1 MTDAHDVTERNREP
15 VTTDNDQTPHS
26 PDDLDDQLPP
36 SLFAPPGRGTPPP
49 LFGPVDE
56 KTPPPGRD
64 PEPVSAPA
72 TVPSEKGGG
81 GGTPPLGRTGG
92 GGTPPPLFRPVNDGT
107 PPPETERVPVAPEKS
122 GTGSTPPPGRTGAG
136 RTPPPLFR
144 PVSDGTP
151 PPVVGPVADKA
162 VASADAEP
170 ARVPDGGKAV
180 PPATAG
186 PARVQGGGQ
195 ATPSGGGGHASL
207 TGGGDHASPSGGAT
221 SPSAPPRTAAP
232 ESPNVS
238 LHLGPTPDR
247 TPAGP
252 ARSAAEDL
260 GAGRPTPAA
269 DGRGPAPA
277 GAAADGPAS
286 AGAAADGPA
295 PASGRPAAG
304 GSGSA
309 RSVADGRGP
318 VSGRPAANGPASAPA
333 RPGAGGPAP
342 TSARS
347 AADGRGPVSGRP
359 SADGPT
365 STFGRP
371 AADAPTPTRPTPT
384 RPAAD
389 GRGPASA
396 RPAVEAGAPARPAP
410 LDGNLH
416 LKPVRRLRTEPS
428 AEWTPHPSYGAEPES
443 PKREARDIPAK
454 GADPGPDTELD
465 LVLDLAPGDRAASAT
480 FSVPA
485 PASAPAASVSPGRRH
500 SVIANETT
508 ASIPVH
514 LLFRD
519 DQEPADGA
527 AALPGPGAVVH
538 RPAGDRAPA
547 TRRPPVPRSPQT
559 RVRPSTRPAPVA
571 DPRLAERPG
580 PALSGYAALFAG
592 AAGTA
597 GALAVL
603 WWRGVLPAG
612 WQSAV
617 GLTPRPDLGIGAGAW
632 AALALLATVVLLAL
646 GGLGRGRVG
655 YAWVLTLFGDYRGSV
670 RRTGLVWVSPLL
682 LRRRVDVR
690 LRHWRSEP
698 LPAVDANG
706 TALRVVVLV
715 VWRIKDTVR
724 AVLGIEDHE
733 AYLSAQVEAAMARV
747 LSQLPADAFHE
758 DAPTLR
764 DAEAVG
770 DALTRMLKADC
781 EPVGV
786 EVYSAQPT
794 GIEYAPEV
802 AAAMQRRRIAA
813 IDSRH
818 RDSVLT
824 SVVDAVDD
832 TVNRLTTRG
841 IVELDDYERKALVKD
856 LTVAFYTGRSGGG
869 DGA

>member
-1 MTDAHDVTERNREP
+1 MPGGGKA
-15 VTTDNDQTPHS
+15 S
-26 PDDLDDQLPP
+26 
-36 SLFAPPGRGTPPP
+36 PPGG
-49 LFGPVDE
+49 D
-56 KTPPPGRD
+56 K
-64 PEPVSAPA
+64 AP
-72 TVPSEKGGG
+72 
-81 GGTPPLGRTGG
+81 
-92 GGTPPPLFRPVNDGT
+92 
-107 PPPETERVPVAPEKS
+107 
-122 GTGSTPPPGRTGAG
+122 STPPRTV
-136 RTPPPLFR
+136 T
-144 PVSDGTP
+144 
-151 PPVVGPVADKA
+151 
-162 VASADAEP
+162 
-170 ARVPDGGKAV
+170 
-180 PPATAG
+180 
-186 PARVQGGGQ
+186 
-195 ATPSGGGGHASL
+195 
-207 TGGGDHASPSGGAT
+207 
-221 SPSAPPRTAAP
+221 P
-232 ESPNVS
+232 ESPAVS

-247 TPAGP
+247 PA
-252 ARSAAEDL
+252 SDL
-260 GAGRPTPAA
+260 LPPEGPAA
-269 DGRGPAPA
+269 DRPAASTPGRT
-277 GAAADGPAS
+277 AADGS
-286 AGAAADGPA
+286 A
-295 PASGRPAAG
+295 PASERPGAE
-304 GSGSA
+304 
-309 RSVADGRGP
+309 GRGS
-318 VSGRPAANGPASAPA
+318 VSGRPAAEGPTPVSPRSGAEGTAPAS
-333 RPGAGGPAP
+333 
-342 TSARS
+342 SRS
-347 AADGRGPVSGRP
+347 AADGRGPAS
-359 SADGPT
+359 
-365 STFGRP
+365 GRP
-371 AADAPTPTRPTPT
+371 AAEGPAPVSARSGANELAPASEGPGADGRGSVSGGPAANGPAPVSARPAADRPAPASPRNAPDGPGSSSI

-389 GRGPASA
+389 GG
-396 RPAVEAGAPARPAP
+396 RPAP

-443 PKREARDIPAK
+443 PQRESRGDA
-454 GADPGPDTELD
+454 GPDTELD

-485 PASAPAASVSPGRRH
+485 PTAAPVAATASATATTATSPNPGRRH

-538 RPAGDRAPA
+538 RPGGDRAPA

-580 PALSGYAALFAG
+580 PALSGYAALLAG

-617 GLTPRPDLGIGAGAW
+617 GLTPRPDLGIGVGAW

-813 IDSRH
+813 IDSKH

>member
-1 MTDAHDVTERNREP
+1 M
-15 VTTDNDQTPHS
+15 TTDNDQTPHS

-49 LFGPVDE
+49 LFGPIAE
-56 KTPPPGRD
+56 KTPQRA
-64 PEPVSAPA
+64 PEPVPAP
-72 TVPSEKGGG
+72 VPSEKGGG
-81 GGTPPLGRTGG
+81 GGTPS
-92 GGTPPPLFRPVNDGT
+92 
-107 PPPETERVPVAPEKS
+107 PETERVPVVPER
-122 GTGSTPPPGRTGAG
+122 GGAGSTPPPGRAGAG

-151 PPVVGPVADKA
+151 PPVVGPVTDRA

-170 ARVPDGGKAV
+170 ARVPDGGKAA
-180 PPATAG
+180 PPASAG
-186 PARVQGGGQ
+186 PARVPGGDH
-195 ATPSGGGGHASL
+195 ASPSGGGG
-207 TGGGDHASPSGGAT
+207 HASPSGGAT

-238 LHLGPTPDR
+238 LHLGPAPDR
-247 TPAGP
+247 PAAGP

-269 DGRGPAPA
+269 DGRGSAPA
-277 GAAADGPAS
+277 GAAADGT
-286 AGAAADGPA
+286 A
-295 PASGRPAAG
+295 PTPGRPAAG
-304 GSGSA
+304 GPGPSRPAADGRGPVSGRPAADGPTSTSGRPAADAPAPTPARPGAGGPAPTSA

-318 VSGRPAANGPASAPA
+318 VSGRPAA
-333 RPGAGGPAP
+333 
-342 TSARS
+342 
-347 AADGRGPVSGRP
+347 
-359 SADGPT
+359 DGPT
-365 STFGRP
+365 STSGRP
-371 AADAPTPTRPTPT
+371 AADAPAPTPA

-396 RPAVEAGAPARPAP
+396 RPGAEAGAPTRPAP

-416 LKPVRRLRTEPS
+416 LKPVRRSRTEPS

-485 PASAPAASVSPGRRH
+485 PAPAPTASVSPGRRH
-500 SVIANETT
+500 SLIANETT

-527 AALPGPGAVVH
+527 GALPGPGAVVH

-580 PALSGYAALFAG
+580 PALSGYAALLAG

>member
-1 MTDAHDVTERNREP
+1 M
-15 VTTDNDQTPHS
+15 
-26 PDDLDDQLPP
+26 
-36 SLFAPPGRGTPPP
+36 
-49 LFGPVDE
+49 
-56 KTPPPGRD
+56 
-64 PEPVSAPA
+64 
-72 TVPSEKGGG
+72 
-81 GGTPPLGRTGG
+81 
-92 GGTPPPLFRPVNDGT
+92 
-107 PPPETERVPVAPEKS
+107 
-122 GTGSTPPPGRTGAG
+122 
-136 RTPPPLFR
+136 FR

-151 PPVVGPVADKA
+151 PPVVGPVTDRA

-170 ARVPDGGKAV
+170 ARVPDGGKAA
-180 PPATAG
+180 PPASAG
-186 PARVQGGGQ
+186 PARVPGGDH
-195 ATPSGGGGHASL
+195 ASPSGGGG
-207 TGGGDHASPSGGAT
+207 HASPSGGAT

-238 LHLGPTPDR
+238 LHLGPAPDR
-247 TPAGP
+247 PAAGP

-269 DGRGPAPA
+269 DGRGSAPA
-277 GAAADGPAS
+277 GAAADGT
-286 AGAAADGPA
+286 A
-295 PASGRPAAG
+295 PTPGRPAAG
-304 GSGSA
+304 GPGPSRPAADGRGPVSGRPAADGPTSTSGRPAADAPAPTPARPGAGGPAPTSA

-318 VSGRPAANGPASAPA
+318 VSGRPAA
-333 RPGAGGPAP
+333 
-342 TSARS
+342 
-347 AADGRGPVSGRP
+347 
-359 SADGPT
+359 DGPT
-365 STFGRP
+365 STSGRP
-371 AADAPTPTRPTPT
+371 AADAPAPTPA

-396 RPAVEAGAPARPAP
+396 RPGAEAGAPTRPAP

-416 LKPVRRLRTEPS
+416 LKPVRRSRTEPS

-485 PASAPAASVSPGRRH
+485 PAPAPTASVSPGRRH
-500 SVIANETT
+500 SLIANETT

-527 AALPGPGAVVH
+527 GALPGPGAVVH

-580 PALSGYAALFAG
+580 PALSGYAALLAG

>member
-1 MTDAHDVTERNREP
+1 MGEET
-15 VTTDNDQTPHS
+15 
-26 PDDLDDQLPP
+26 LPP
-36 SLFAPPGRGTPPP
+36 AKEG
-49 LFGPVDE
+49 
-56 KTPPPGRD
+56 
-64 PEPVSAPA
+64 A
-72 TVPSEKGGG
+72 
-81 GGTPPLGRTGG
+81 
-92 GGTPPPLFRPVNDGT
+92 GGTPPPLFRPVGDGT
-107 PPPETERVPVAPEKS
+107 PPP
-122 GTGSTPPPGRTGAG
+122 
-136 RTPPPLFR
+136 
-144 PVSDGTP
+144 
-151 PPVVGPVADKA
+151 
-162 VASADAEP
+162 DAEP
-170 ARVPDGGKAV
+170 ARGREGKPACGPESEPARVPGREPERVPGGGKAS
-180 PPATAG
+180 PP
-186 PARVQGGGQ
+186 
-195 ATPSGGGGHASL
+195 
-207 TGGGDHASPSGGAT
+207 GGDKAPST
-221 SPSAPPRTAAP
+221 PPRTVTP
-232 ESPNVS
+232 ESPAVS
-238 LHLGPTPDR
+238 LHLGPAPDR
-247 TPAGP
+247 PA
-252 ARSAAEDL
+252 SDL
-260 GAGRPTPAA
+260 LPPEGPAA
-269 DGRGPAPA
+269 DRPAASTPGRTAADGSAPASERPEAEGRGPV
-277 GAAADGPAS
+277 S
-286 AGAAADGPA
+286 SRSAADGPA
-295 PASGRPAAG
+295 P
-304 GSGSA
+304 
-309 RSVADGRGP
+309 
-318 VSGRPAANGPASAPA
+318 VSSCP
-333 RPGAGGPAP
+333 
-342 TSARS
+342 
-347 AADGRGPVSGRP
+347 AADGSAPVS
-359 SADGPT
+359 A
-365 STFGRP
+365 RP
-371 AADAPTPTRPTPT
+371 AADRPAPASPRTAPDGPGSTSI

-389 GRGPASA
+389 GG
-396 RPAVEAGAPARPAP
+396 RPAP

-443 PKREARDIPAK
+443 PKRESGGDA
-454 GADPGPDTELD
+454 GPDTELD

-485 PASAPAASVSPGRRH
+485 PTAAPVAATASATATATSPNPGRRH

-527 AALPGPGAVVH
+527 AALPGPGAVVQ
-538 RPAGDRAPA
+538 RPGGDRAPA

-580 PALSGYAALFAG
+580 PALSGYAALLAG

-617 GLTPRPDLGIGAGAW
+617 GLTPRPDLGIGVGAW

-813 IDSRH
+813 IDSKH

>member
-1 MTDAHDVTERNREP
+1 MGEET
-15 VTTDNDQTPHS
+15 
-26 PDDLDDQLPP
+26 LPP
-36 SLFAPPGRGTPPP
+36 AKEG
-49 LFGPVDE
+49 
-56 KTPPPGRD
+56 
-64 PEPVSAPA
+64 A
-72 TVPSEKGGG
+72 
-81 GGTPPLGRTGG
+81 
-92 GGTPPPLFRPVNDGT
+92 GGTPPPLFRPVGDGT
-107 PPPETERVPVAPEKS
+107 PEPVPAPER
-122 GTGSTPPPGRTGAG
+122 GGAG
-136 RTPPPLFR
+136 STPPPLFR
-144 PVSDGTP
+144 PVADRTP
-151 PPVVGPVADKA
+151 PP
-162 VASADAEP
+162 DAEP
-170 ARVPDGGKAV
+170 ARGPENEPARGPEGEPARVPGRAPERVPGGGKAS
-180 PPATAG
+180 PP
-186 PARVQGGGQ
+186 
-195 ATPSGGGGHASL
+195 
-207 TGGGDHASPSGGAT
+207 GGDKAPST
-221 SPSAPPRTAAP
+221 PPRTVTP
-232 ESPNVS
+232 ESPAVS
-238 LHLGPTPDR
+238 LHLGPAPDR
-247 TPAGP
+247 PA
-252 ARSAAEDL
+252 SDL
-260 GAGRPTPAA
+260 LPPEGPAA
-269 DGRGPAPA
+269 DRPAASTPGRT
-277 GAAADGPAS
+277 AADGS
-286 AGAAADGPA
+286 A
-295 PASGRPAAG
+295 PASERPG
-304 GSGSA
+304 
-309 RSVADGRGP
+309 DEGRGP
-318 VSGRPAANGPASAPA
+318 VSS
-333 RPGAGGPAP
+333 
-342 TSARS
+342 RS
-347 AADGRGPVSGRP
+347 AADGRGSVSGRP
-359 SADGPT
+359 AAEGPASVSARSGAD
-365 STFGRP
+365 RP
-371 AADAPTPTRPTPT
+371 APASPRTAPDGRGSTSI

-389 GRGPASA
+389 GG
-396 RPAVEAGAPARPAP
+396 RPAP

-443 PKREARDIPAK
+443 PKRESRGDA
-454 GADPGPDTELD
+454 GPDTELD

-485 PASAPAASVSPGRRH
+485 PTAAPVAATASATATSPNPGRRH

-527 AALPGPGAVVH
+527 AALPGPGAVVQ
-538 RPAGDRAPA
+538 RPGGDRAPA

-580 PALSGYAALFAG
+580 PALSGYAALLAG

-617 GLTPRPDLGIGAGAW
+617 GLTPRPDLGIGVGAW

-813 IDSRH
+813 IDSKH

>member
-1 MTDAHDVTERNREP
+1 M
-15 VTTDNDQTPHS
+15 
-26 PDDLDDQLPP
+26 
-36 SLFAPPGRGTPPP
+36 
-49 LFGPVDE
+49 
-56 KTPPPGRD
+56 
-64 PEPVSAPA
+64 
-72 TVPSEKGGG
+72 
-81 GGTPPLGRTGG
+81 
-92 GGTPPPLFRPVNDGT
+92 
-107 PPPETERVPVAPEKS
+107 
-122 GTGSTPPPGRTGAG
+122 
-136 RTPPPLFR
+136 
-144 PVSDGTP
+144 
-151 PPVVGPVADKA
+151 
-162 VASADAEP
+162 
-170 ARVPDGGKAV
+170 
-180 PPATAG
+180 
-186 PARVQGGGQ
+186 
-195 ATPSGGGGHASL
+195 
-207 TGGGDHASPSGGAT
+207 
-221 SPSAPPRTAAP
+221 
-232 ESPNVS
+232 
-238 LHLGPTPDR
+238 
-247 TPAGP
+247 
-252 ARSAAEDL
+252 
-260 GAGRPTPAA
+260 
-269 DGRGPAPA
+269 
-277 GAAADGPAS
+277 
-286 AGAAADGPA
+286 AADGPA
-295 PASGRPAAG
+295 PVLSRPAADGSAPVSARPGSEGLGSARSAADGRGSVSGGPAADGSAPISARPGAEGRGPVSHRPAGDGRVPVSGRPAAEG
-304 GSGSA
+304 PALVSA
-309 RSVADGRGP
+309 RSGTDGLASASEGPAGDGRGP
-318 VSGRPAANGPASAPA
+318 VSGRPAAE
-333 RPGAGGPAP
+333 GPAP
-342 TSARS
+342 ASPCTAP
-347 AADGRGPVSGRP
+347 DGRGS
-359 SADGPT
+359 T
-365 STFGRP
+365 S
-371 AADAPTPTRPTPT
+371 
-384 RPAAD
+384 
-389 GRGPASA
+389 S
-396 RPAVEAGAPARPAP
+396 RPAVDGGRPAP

-443 PKREARDIPAK
+443 PKRERRGDA
-454 GADPGPDTELD
+454 GPDTELD

-485 PASAPAASVSPGRRH
+485 PAAAPVTAPNPGRRH

-559 RVRPSTRPAPVA
+559 RVRPSTRPAPLA

-580 PALSGYAALFAG
+580 PALSGYAALLAG

-603 WWRGVLPAG
+603 WWRGVLPAD

-715 VWRIKDTVR
+715 VWRIEDTVR

-813 IDSRH
+813 IDSKH

>member
-1 MTDAHDVTERNREP
+1 MTDVTERNREP
-15 VTTDNDQTPHS
+15 VTPNDDQTPRTTPTPTPHS
-26 PDDLDDQLPP
+26 LDDQLPP
-36 SLFAPPGRGTPPP
+36 SLFAPPGKGSPPSLFGPVAEKAPSPPDGGRPPRPGDGDPPP
-49 LFGPVDE
+49 LFGPPGGRTAPPPVGELPPPPDRGLSPLPDRGLPPLPDGD
-56 KTPPPGRD
+56 KTPPRPPGTAA
-64 PEPVSAPA
+64 PEPPGVSPRPGAAPERRPDRPTGDRDA
-72 TVPSEKGGG
+72 DRPPPPPTTSPRTT
-81 GGTPPLGRTGG
+81 TPDRRPGVSPRPGAAPERRADRPTGDRDADRQ
-92 GGTPPPLFRPVNDGT
+92 TPPPT
-107 PPPETERVPVAPEKS
+107 PPP
-122 GTGSTPPPGRTGAG
+122 TP
-136 RTPPPLFR
+136 TP
-144 PVSDGTP
+144 T
-151 PPVVGPVADKA
+151 
-162 VASADAEP
+162 
-170 ARVPDGGKAV
+170 
-180 PPATAG
+180 
-186 PARVQGGGQ
+186 
-195 ATPSGGGGHASL
+195 
-207 TGGGDHASPSGGAT
+207 T
-221 SPSAPPRTAAP
+221 SPRTAAP
-232 ESPNVS
+232 DR
-238 LHLGPTPDR
+238 PDAGLPPGR
-247 TPAGP
+247 APERPAPDG
-252 ARSAAEDL
+252 
-260 GAGRPTPAA
+260 PAA
-269 DGRGPAPA
+269 D
-277 GAAADGPAS
+277 
-286 AGAAADGPA
+286 
-295 PASGRPAAG
+295 RP
-304 GSGSA
+304 
-309 RSVADGRGP
+309 
-318 VSGRPAANGPASAPA
+318 APA
-333 RPGAGGPAP
+333 RP
-342 TSARS
+342 
-347 AADGRGPVSGRP
+347 V
-359 SADGPT
+359 
-365 STFGRP
+365 
-371 AADAPTPTRPTPT
+371 
-384 RPAAD
+384 
-389 GRGPASA
+389 
-396 RPAVEAGAPARPAP
+396 P

-428 AEWTPHPSYGAEPES
+428 AEWTPHPSYGAEPGAGKGPARKASAE
-443 PKREARDIPAK
+443 REPQDTSARGSVD
-454 GADPGPDTELD
+454 DPGPDTELD

-480 FSVPA
+480 FSVPVPA
-485 PASAPAASVSPGRRH
+485 PVSAPVPASPATTTTVAAATSSYPARRH

-519 DQEPADGA
+519 DQEPAEA
-527 AALPGPGAVVH
+527 AALPPAVAC
-538 RPAGDRAPA
+538 RLAEGDRPPA

-559 RVRPSTRPAPVA
+559 RVQPSTRPAPVA

-580 PALSGYAALFAG
+580 PALSGYAALLTG
-592 AAGTA
+592 AAGIA

-603 WWRGVLPAG
+603 GWRGALPAA
-612 WQSAV
+612 WQTAV
-617 GLTPRPDLGIGAGAW
+617 GLTPRADLGVGVGAW
-632 AALALLATVVLLAL
+632 ALLALLATVVLLAL

-758 DAPTLR
+758 DAPSLR

-813 IDSRH
+813 IDSKH

>member
-1 MTDAHDVTERNREP
+1 MTDVTERNREP
-15 VTTDNDQTPHS
+15 VTPNDDQTPRTSSTPSPTPTPHS
-26 PDDLDDQLPP
+26 LDDQLPP
-36 SLFAPPGRGTPPP
+36 SLFDPPGRGSPPP
-49 LFGPVDE
+49 LFGPAVDR
-56 KTPPPGRD
+56 TPTPDRERAPRPAAEPG
-64 PEPVSAPA
+64 PTSEPDAKPVPASA
-72 TVPSEKGGG
+72 SEPGPDAKPGPDAG
-81 GGTPPLGRTGG
+81 L
-92 GGTPPPLFRPVNDGT
+92 PPLF
-107 PPPETERVPVAPEKS
+107 
-122 GTGSTPPPGRTGAG
+122 GRADRDPAEAG
-136 RTPPPLFR
+136 
-144 PVSDGTP
+144 
-151 PPVVGPVADKA
+151 K
-162 VASADAEP
+162 
-170 ARVPDGGKAV
+170 V
-180 PPATAG
+180 PPA
-186 PARVQGGGQ
+186 
-195 ATPSGGGGHASL
+195 
-207 TGGGDHASPSGGAT
+207 
-221 SPSAPPRTAAP
+221 PPRAGFP
-232 ESPNVS
+232 EPPNVS
-238 LHLGPTPDR
+238 LHLGSAPDR
-247 TPAGP
+247 RT
-252 ARSAAEDL
+252 
-260 GAGRPTPAA
+260 T
-269 DGRGPAPA
+269 GPAPA
-277 GAAADGPAS
+277 AADDGR
-286 AGAAADGPA
+286 AGDARAGER
-295 PASGRPAAG
+295 PASGRPAP
-304 GSGSA
+304 
-309 RSVADGRGP
+309 DGRTTGP
-318 VSGRPAANGPASAPA
+318 TPTAASDGRPAPGRPAPA
-333 RPGAGGPAP
+333 RP
-342 TSARS
+342 
-347 AADGRGPVSGRP
+347 V
-359 SADGPT
+359 
-365 STFGRP
+365 
-371 AADAPTPTRPTPT
+371 
-384 RPAAD
+384 
-389 GRGPASA
+389 
-396 RPAVEAGAPARPAP
+396 P

-416 LKPVRRLRTEPS
+416 LKPVRRSRTEPS
-428 AEWTPHPSYGAEPES
+428 AEWTPHPSYGAEPE
-443 PKREARDIPAK
+443 PGKGPARKAPAGHGPE
-454 GADPGPDTELD
+454 GAPARGSVDGPGPDTELD

-480 FSVPA
+480 FSVPVSLPVPTSPTA
-485 PASAPAASVSPGRRH
+485 ATPAYPGRRH

-519 DQEPADGA
+519 DQEPAEPGA
-527 AALPGPGAVVH
+527 AAVLPAAVVR
-538 RPAGDRAPA
+538 RPATGDRSPA

-559 RVRPSTRPAPVA
+559 RVQPPTRPAPVA
-571 DPRLAERPG
+571 DPRLTERPG
-580 PALSGYAALFAG
+580 PALPGYAALLVG
-592 AAGTA
+592 AAGIT
-597 GALAVL
+597 GGLAVL
-603 WWRGVLPAG
+603 WWRGALPAT
-612 WQSAV
+612 WQTAV
-617 GLTPRPDLGIGAGAW
+617 GLTPRADLGVGFGAW
-632 AALALLATVVLLAL
+632 ALLALLATVVLLAL

-758 DAPTLR
+758 DAPSLR

-813 IDSRH
+813 IDSKH

>member
-1 MTDAHDVTERNREP
+1 M
-15 VTTDNDQTPHS
+15 
-26 PDDLDDQLPP
+26 
-36 SLFAPPGRGTPPP
+36 
-49 LFGPVDE
+49 
-56 KTPPPGRD
+56 
-64 PEPVSAPA
+64 
-72 TVPSEKGGG
+72 
-81 GGTPPLGRTGG
+81 
-92 GGTPPPLFRPVNDGT
+92 
-107 PPPETERVPVAPEKS
+107 
-122 GTGSTPPPGRTGAG
+122 
-136 RTPPPLFR
+136 
-144 PVSDGTP
+144 
-151 PPVVGPVADKA
+151 
-162 VASADAEP
+162 
-170 ARVPDGGKAV
+170 
-180 PPATAG
+180 
-186 PARVQGGGQ
+186 
-195 ATPSGGGGHASL
+195 
-207 TGGGDHASPSGGAT
+207 
-221 SPSAPPRTAAP
+221 
-232 ESPNVS
+232 
-238 LHLGPTPDR
+238 
-247 TPAGP
+247 
-252 ARSAAEDL
+252 
-260 GAGRPTPAA
+260 PAA
-269 DGRGPAPA
+269 DR
-277 GAAADGPAS
+277 PAS
-286 AGAAADGPA
+286 SSGRAAADGPA
-295 PASGRPAAG
+295 PASERPASERPGAEGRGSGSGRPAPDGPAPLSARPG
-304 GSGSA
+304 ADGPAPASVRSAEAPASA
-309 RSVADGRGP
+309 RSAADGRGPVPARVAVDGPASAPATSAADGRGP
-318 VSGRPAANGPASAPA
+318 VSGRPAA
-333 RPGAGGPAP
+333 
-342 TSARS
+342 
-347 AADGRGPVSGRP
+347 DG
-359 SADGPT
+359 
-365 STFGRP
+365 
-371 AADAPTPTRPTPT
+371 
-384 RPAAD
+384 PAAD
-389 GRGPASA
+389 GPARTPAS
-396 RPAVEAGAPARPAP
+396 PATGVPTRPAP

-443 PKREARDIPAK
+443 PKRESGGDA
-454 GADPGPDTELD
+454 GPDTELD

-485 PASAPAASVSPGRRH
+485 PTAAPVAATASATATTATSPNPGRRH

-571 DPRLAERPG
+571 DPRLSERPG
-580 PALSGYAALFAG
+580 PALSGYAALLAG

-603 WWRGVLPAG
+603 WWRGVLPAE

-632 AALALLATVVLLAL
+632 AALALLATAVLLAL

-715 VWRIKDTVR
+715 VWRIEDTVR